1 VRYLAIKKI
10 RFLGLNGYKKMK
22 YYNLCQIVLGAMLL
36 CGCQKVATNTK
47 AKNFNEDVDYLKR
60 YVDVIVLSNTQSAA
74 VAVVPQYQGRVMTST
89 AGGGESFGW
98 LNYPAIASKAIQPH
112 INVYGGEE
120 RFWIGPEGGQFSIFF
135 QKGDTFDLDHWQTP
149 ALIDAEPFNLIEKS
163 ATQVVFQKKASL
175 TNMSGTKF
183 DLQVERTVRLLADK
197 EVQSILHVDIP
208 AGVRKVAYETDNRLT
223 NTGAEPWTK
232 EKGLL
237 SIWLLGMFKHS
248 PGTTVVIPI
257 IAGPED
263 RLGPKIN
270 DSYFGKVPADRLIV
284 GEDVVF
290 FKADGRYR
298 SKIGAS
304 PQRAKP
310 IMGSFDADNLVLT
323 LVQFDKPENATEY
336 VNSMWEYQAYPFA
349 GDVINSYNDGP
360 PAPGK
365 KPLGP
370 FYELESSSPA
380 AALKAGE
387 TLRHSQRTI
396 HLTGA
401 KKDLDKISRMVL
413 GVTLEDIESVFQ

>member
-1 VRYLAIKKI
+1 
-10 RFLGLNGYKKMK
+10 MK
-22 YYNLCQIVLGAMLL
+22 CYNLCQIVLGAMLL

-60 YVDVIVLSNTQSAA
+60 YVDVVVLSNTESAA

-120 RFWIGPEGGQFSIFF
+120 RFWMGPEGGQFSIFF
-135 QKGDTFDLDHWQTP
+135 QNGDTFDLDHWQTP
-149 ALIDAEPFNLIEKS
+149 ALIDIEPFNLVEKT
-163 ATQVVFQKKASL
+163 ATQAVFQKKASL
-175 TNMSGTKF
+175 TNMSGTIF
-183 DLQVERTVRLLADK
+183 DFQIERTVRLLADK

-223 NTGAEPWTK
+223 NTGAEPWNK
-232 EKGLL
+232 DKGLL

-298 SKIGAS
+298 SKIGVS

-336 VNSMWEYQAYPFA
+336 VNSMWEYQAHPFA
-349 GDVINSYNDGP
+349 GDVVNSYNDGP

-387 TLRHSQRTI
+387 TSRHNQRTI

-401 KKDLDKISRMVL
+401 KKDLDKIARMVL
-413 GVTLEDIESVFQ
+413 GVTLEDIESAFQ